1 MCWTMRT
8 PLGCF
13 LLAGIVLLGLCS
25 GCGRCPWDSA
35 YLDLSAWLATYA
47 LPSEVIALAESDVA
61 CLDGRSTLAIPSGVD
76 AFELLALLDAHR
88 PDYIVGRE
96 GLVWDGLR
104 GQPWFYERYEPVAVS
119 RRVYPT
125 AVALTLFAYSP
136 SPFDR
141 GANSP
146 APGEFATD
154 AVVLRGY
161 RLSSTTLTPG
171 LPLYVTMLWDDVPG
185 RDYSGLRATLRLVA
199 ESDNRE
205 WYRSQASFQPSGLI
219 WDDARLAQRYVVTI
233 PDDLPQAD
241 YALRIGLTEQ
251 SGRPVPV
258 LGDGDVADQE
268 LLLAEVAHPPDVA
281 RAPTPTEF
289 AVDYRLDTAQGPI
302 KLVGFD
308 APSRVQPGEDV
319 RVTLLWTAV
328 GEIADNYKVF
338 IHVLRKDGTLAAQSD
353 GFPVFGF
360 YPTTRWQPGDFI
372 RDEHLIAPVE
382 DLARG
387 DYTLVVG
394 LYIEESATRSPV
406 YDGDGARVPD
416 DRIVL
421 HEFAVR

>member
-1 MCWTMRT
+1 M
-8 PLGCF
+8 
-13 LLAGIVLLGLCS
+13 
-25 GCGRCPWDSA
+25 
-35 YLDLSAWLATYA
+35 
-47 LPSEVIALAESDVA
+47 
-61 CLDGRSTLAIPSGVD
+61 
-76 AFELLALLDAHR
+76 
-88 PDYIVGRE
+88 
-96 GLVWDGLR
+96 
-104 GQPWFYERYEPVAVS
+104 
-119 RRVYPT
+119 
-125 AVALTLFAYSP
+125 
-136 SPFDR
+136 
-141 GANSP
+141 
-146 APGEFATD
+146 
-154 AVVLRGY
+154 
-161 RLSSTTLTPG
+161 
-171 LPLYVTMLWDDVPG
+171 
-185 RDYSGLRATLRLVA
+185 
-199 ESDNRE
+199 
-205 WYRSQASFQPSGLI
+205 
-219 WDDARLAQRYVVTI
+219 
-233 PDDLPQAD
+233 
-241 YALRIGLTEQ
+241 
-251 SGRPVPV
+251 
-258 LGDGDVADQE
+258 ADQE

-289 AVDYRLDTAQGPI
+289 AADYRLDTAQGPI

-319 RVTLLWTAV
+319 RVTLLWTTV

-360 YPTTRWQPGDFI
+360 YPTARWQPGDFI